1 MKAYLIGGLAA
12 DERVFRHLR
21 FPDRYERQFL
31 NWIDPLEN
39 ESLESY
45 AMRMAVQI
53 DTSEKFILVGV
64 SFGGM
69 LATEISRLFPAEKTI
84 LIASVPHPGHLPRYF
99 RWMQKARLPKIVP
112 IGLIKKSVMINRL
125 FTAETSEDK
134 EIIREMVRAAD
145 ARFIRWALTAA
156 LEWRGAGDN
165 VDCVHIH
172 GSKDIVFPIRFT
184 KPSHTITKG
193 GHLMVM
199 DRAKDINEILSALLA

>member
-21 FPDRYERQFL
+21 FPEHYQRQFL
-31 NWIDPLEN
+31 NWLVPFEN

-45 AMRMAVQI
+45 AKRMAEQI
-53 DTSEKFILVGV
+53 DMTEKFILVGV

-69 LATEISRLFPAEKTI
+69 LATEINRLYPADKTI
-84 LIASVPHPGHLPRYF
+84 LIASVPHPSHLPAYF
-99 RWMQKARLPKIVP
+99 RWMQRARLPKIIP
-112 IGLIKKSVMINRL
+112 IGMIKKSVMLNRL

-134 EIIREMVRAAD
+134 EIVREMVRAAD

-156 LEWRGAGDN
+156 LEWKGADDN
-165 VDCVHIH
+165 VECIHIH
-172 GSKDIVFPIRFT
+172 GSGDIVFPIRYT
-184 KPSHTITKG
+184 KPSHTINKG

-199 DRAKDINEILSALLA
+199 DRANEINKILAALLV

>member
-21 FPDRYERQFL
+21 FPEHYQRQFL
-31 NWIDPLEN
+31 NWIVPLEN

-45 AMRMAVQI
+45 AKRMAEQI
-53 DTSEKFILVGV
+53 DTSGKFILVGV

-84 LIASVPHPGHLPRYF
+84 LIASVPHPSHLPGYF
-99 RWMQKARLPKIVP
+99 RWMQRARLPKIIP
-112 IGLIKKSVMINRL
+112 IGMIKKTVMINRL

-156 LEWRGAGDN
+156 LEWKGAGEN
-165 VDCVHIH
+165 MECIHIH
-172 GSKDIVFPIRFT
+172 GSKDIVFPIRYT
-184 KPSHTITKG
+184 KPSHTVNMG

-199 DRAKDINEILSALLA
+199 DRANDINKILASLLR